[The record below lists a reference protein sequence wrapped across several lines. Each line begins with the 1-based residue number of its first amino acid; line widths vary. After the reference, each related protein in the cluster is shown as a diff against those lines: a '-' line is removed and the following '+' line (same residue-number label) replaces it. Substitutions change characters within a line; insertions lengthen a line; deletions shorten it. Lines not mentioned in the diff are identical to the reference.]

1 MVSKVVLSASTDD
14 DRRLRVAPVITTDV
28 TRTAAGTELH
38 LGSQDLVRLTAFA
51 SSHGY
56 VPSSFMVSDAYLV
69 PLPADE
75 QDEVS
80 DELINLLRRHGEE
93 EVDAALRN
101 EYDGLYIIGV
111 QLIEQT
117 SGMRV
122 SIRRRGFVETS
133 IEKEAEAL
141 LQAAWQELHL
151 S

>member
-1 MVSKVVLSASTDD
+1 MLSASTDD
-14 DRRLRVAPVITTDV
+14 DRRLRVAPVSTTDV

-51 SSHGY
+51 ASHGY
-56 VPSSFMVSDAYLV
+56 APSSFMVSDAYLV
-69 PLPADE
+69 PLPTDE
-75 QDEVS
+75 QDEIS
-80 DELINLLRRHGEE
+80 DELVSLLRRHGEE

-111 QLIEQT
+111 QLIEQI